1 MSKANRSRFSPRG
14 LARAGRFR
22 LSRCSSFECSLNPGV
37 PHSHIQIF

>member
-14 LARAGRFR
+14 LAKRRSFQTARR
-22 LSRCSSFECSLNPGV
+22 SSFECSLNPGV